1 MMIYHFLQTNSGKE
15 IIIMAYTLL
24 VCICIILFN
33 NNRHTSVAYSNSRRS
48 SRVFV
53 GSSDSSAVEIT
64 SLQDNLCCL
73 VVSS

>member
-33 NNRHTSVAYSNSRRS
+33 NNRHTSVAYSNSHRS